1 MGKIAEFFKNV
12 AGQFASEELL
22 KVLAGVAGVFL
33 AVAFFFTSWIPTD
46 KGSYVMIVEGV
57 LWGYALAQGVASNVT
72 KQ

>member
-1 MGKIAEFFKNV
+1 MAKLSEFFKNV

-33 AVAFFFTSWIPTD
+33 AFAFFFTGWIPTD
-46 KGSYVMIVEGV
+46 KGSYVMTAETV
-57 LWGYALAQGVASNVT
+57 LWGYALAQGVTSNVT